1 MATIKDI
8 AHLANVSITTVSRVL
23 NYDETLNVSPETR
36 KRIFE
41 AAEEL
46 AYVVTPKKKPKSKW
60 RIGLY
65 DSFSLEEELVDTYYL
80 SIRVALEKKLKSN
93 SIDFVRIDKEGNGD
107 HFRKIDGILA
117 LGTFKKRDIEKIK
130 SFKKPCVFVD
140 SNPDDY
146 YFDSVIID
154 FNSATRNALN
164 YLTQLG
170 HENIGFIGGVETD
183 MYGNRFK
190 DLRQDVFENYLKEKD
205 IFKEELVKIGGYDPK
220 DGYINLREMLSADPK
235 PTAVF
240 VANDTIAV
248 GCYKAAY
255 ELGIKIPDE
264 LSIVGFN
271 DVATAQYMVP
281 PLTTV
286 KLYTEIM
293 GETAVDLLL
302 ERLASK
308 REVSKKITINTKLIV
323 RESAAK
329 PHNKQ

>member
-8 AHLANVSITTVSRVL
+8 ANLANVSITTVSRVL

-36 KRIFE
+36 KRVFE

-46 AYVVTPKKKPKSKW
+46 AYVVAPKKKQKSKW
-60 RIGLY
+60 KIGLY

-80 SIRVALEKKLKSN
+80 SIRVALEKKLKSK
-93 SIDFVRIDKEGNGD
+93 SIDFFRIDKEGNEENLK
-107 HFRKIDGILA
+107 KIDGILC
-117 LGTFKKRDIEKIK
+117 LGTFKKKDIEKIK
-130 SFKKPCVFVD
+130 SFNKPCVFVD
-140 SNPDDY
+140 SNPDEY
-146 YFDSVIID
+146 YYDSVVID

-164 YLTQLG
+164 YLTELG

-190 DLRQDVFENYLKEKD
+190 DLRQDVFESYLKDKN

-220 DGYINLREMLSADPK
+220 DGYINLREMLTSEPK

-255 ELGIKIPDE
+255 ELGVKIPDE

-293 GETAVDLLL
+293 GETAVDLLV
-302 ERLASK
+302 ERLSSK

-323 RESAAK
+323 RESASVPQK
-329 PHNKQ
+329 K

>member
-8 AHLANVSITTVSRVL
+8 ANLANVSITTVSRVL

-36 KRIFE
+36 KRVFE

-46 AYVVTPKKKPKSKW
+46 AYVVTPKKKQKSKW
-60 RIGLY
+60 KIGLY

-80 SIRVALEKKLKSN
+80 SIRVALEKKLKSK
-93 SIDFVRIDKEGNGD
+93 SIDFFRIDKEGNEENLK
-107 HFRKIDGILA
+107 KIDGILC
-117 LGTFKKRDIEKIK
+117 LGTFKSKDIEKIRG
-130 SFKKPCVFVD
+130 FNKPCVFVD

-146 YFDSVIID
+146 YFDSVVID
-154 FNSATRNALN
+154 FNSATRNALD
-164 YLTQLG
+164 YLTELG

-190 DLRQDVFENYLKEKD
+190 DLRQDVFENYLKGKN

-220 DGYINLREMLSADPK
+220 DGYTNLREMLGSEPK

-255 ELGIKIPDE
+255 ELGVKIPDE

-293 GETAVDLLL
+293 GETAVDLLV

-323 RESAAK
+323 RESAAGPQK
-329 PHNKQ
+329 IK